1 MSVLIEI
8 DRNSDTPI
16 YRQIIEQVVLK
27 IQEGHWLPGDK
38 LPTERE
44 LAKELSIARGTINK
58 AYAELERTHVI
69 ETNQGRGTFVSEQQ
83 NVLAE
88 GRRDKAVGLI
98 DAAVDQL
105 EGLKFSHREINTLF
119 QIVLMERAKRFES
132 VHIAAIDCNPESLSI
147 FERHLRPSSPAKIS
161 MFVLDEVKGQARP
174 EETFGRFDL
183 ILVTASHFPEVLG
196 MLPNLKDR
204 IVKVALSVSQQTVI
218 SLARI
223 PVSSRLGIVCRSKE
237 FLKIIRS
244 QLKAF
249 QISSSQIRQAR
260 DDGDFDLSSFLV
272 DLDILI
278 VPPDSPVLT
287 GSDTQAAI
295 QYFQRHGGRI
305 VEFDYQIDRG
315 TIIHIGERISRLLET
330 R

>member
-1 MSVLIEI
+1 MAVCIDI
-8 DRNSDTPI
+8 DRTNDTPI
-16 YRQIIEQVVLK
+16 YRQIIEQIVLK
-27 IQEGHWLPGDK
+27 VKEGHWLPGDK

-44 LAKELSIARGTINK
+44 LAKELSIARGTINR

-83 NVLAE
+83 NVFAE
-88 GRRDKAVGLI
+88 GRREKAVGLL
-98 DAAVDQL
+98 DGAVAQL
-105 EGLKFSHREINTLF
+105 EALKLSHREINTLF

-132 VHIAAIDCNPESLSI
+132 LHIAAIDCNPESLSI
-147 FERHLRPSSPAKIS
+147 FERQLRPSSPARIS
-161 MFVLDEVKGQARP
+161 MFVLDEVNGQVNP
-174 EETFGRFDL
+174 EETFGQFDL

-196 MLPNLKDR
+196 LLPNLKDR

-223 PVSSRLGIVCRSKE
+223 PASSRLGIVCRSKE
-237 FLKIIRS
+237 FLRIIRS

-249 QISSSQIRQAR
+249 QVSSGQIKQAH
-260 DDGDFDLSSFLV
+260 DGGGFELASFV
-272 DLDILI
+272 GDLDILI
-278 VPPDSPVLT
+278 VPPDSPILAD
-287 GSDTQAAI
+287 SDNQAAI